1 MINNKS
7 GSGHKM
13 DDLQPGELVL
23 ANVSFKYKVITRTT
37 RGFKE
42 VTKDMNEMV
51 FSRQYVSTY
60 PKLEKETDYL
70 ILSKLSGSKITK
82 RNHKVNEIYDVEVVK
97 MDVIVRTGFI
107 NKR

>member
-1 MINNKS
+1 MTDKQS
-7 GSGHKM
+7 GSGL

-23 ANVSFKYKVITRTT
+23 ANVSFKYKVKTRTM

-42 VTKDMNEMV
+42 VQKDLIKMV

-60 PKLEKETDYL
+60 PKLQKDVDFL
-70 ILSKLSGSKITK
+70 VISRLAGSKLTK